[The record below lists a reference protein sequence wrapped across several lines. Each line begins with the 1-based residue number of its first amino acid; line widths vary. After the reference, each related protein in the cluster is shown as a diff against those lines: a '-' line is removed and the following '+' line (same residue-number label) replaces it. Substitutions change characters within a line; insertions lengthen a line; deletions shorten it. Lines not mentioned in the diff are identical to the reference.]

1 MYTILIKDD
10 NTTIATQR
18 SNIMHRSSLVNEFRI
33 LVNPIWNGLSKPMDM
48 RNFTCVMEFRLPN
61 STTYIPEVL
70 TLSEELFED
79 KLEYKLPINTKL
91 TSEVGNVEYKFIFT
105 YLEMNDKGQFLE
117 HSRKTTSN
125 VLTVIPVEQWNEY
138 VADSNLDSIV
148 QILMTNQSQ
157 IEQNKLYAQMVM
169 ATKADS
175 IKYDKETNELSL
187 MGNNQKLDSVTLEDC
202 ECEDGVPIV
211 DFTTV
216 EPEGSLE
223 LDNVVEF

>member
-70 TLSEELFED
+70 TLSDELFED
-79 KLEYKLPINTKL
+79 KL
-91 TSEVGNVEYKFIFT
+91 EYKFIFT

-148 QILMTNQSQ
+148 QILMTSQSQ

-202 ECEDGVPIV
+202 ECEDGVPVV

-216 EPEGSLE
+216 EPEGSIE
-223 LDNVVEF
+223 VDNVVEF